1 MEHSLDTSRSEI
13 SDKEGVYFI
22 KTINDSSDEFESEE
36 SYVNETSTLNHNED
50 VYSLKL
56 LTS

>member
-36 SYVNETSTLNHNED
+36 SYVNDTSTLNHNED